1 METEPFDLTQWDSA
15 LLGQEEAEPT
25 ARIGGISTRY
35 VRRSH
40 STMVD
45 PISGT
50 ISQVIGPAADPS
62 TDFPGQAHT
71 TSAVGAPSTVSPDH
85 HDDDAQLH
93 REGEATQSLL
103 LFDQPGCENA
113 ADRYHLE
120 NSIGS
125 GGMGLV
131 MRASQTA
138 LTRAVAVKVL
148 RPEISK
154 PKTLE
159 QFQAEAHCT
168 AYLEHPNIV
177 PVYDAGHNFLVMK
190 CLDGRTLSSM
200 LAVHRAQPL
209 SSLVMI
215 LIKVCDAVGFAHS
228 RGIIHRDI
236 KPDNV
241 MVGRFGEVVLMD
253 WGLAL
258 QIQPPPD
265 GIPRAR
271 TIKDLEVIWAGTP
284 GYMAPEIARTDA
296 GNIGFHTDVFLLGAT
311 LYHCLTGRIPFKAK
325 TAKEALKLSA
335 LNQFKPAGDL
345 APTAPPKLLAL
356 CAKSMTTDPAARGT
370 VQDFSDT
377 LQNWLLASGAEVEAA
392 RASEQGLGE
401 LARART
407 AADAHALYHAYASAV
422 AAFDH
427 AIALAPAV
435 RAYTDQRQEAMR
447 EYARAAHARGDRL
460 LAALLEAGQHPVPAA
475 RESATNR
482 FVREQIFYR
491 TPPGEGQGDHQEI
504 VRLRLE
510 SESVRL
516 RLEKHRHHLRLWLIV
531 TTGLLATTCVTL
543 WLLALSHAHG

>member
-1 METEPFDLTQWDSA
+1 METDPFDLTQWDSA
-15 LLGQEEAEPT
+15 LIGQEEAPPT
-25 ARIGGISTRY
+25 DRIGGISTRY
-35 VRRSH
+35 VRRSP
-40 STMVD
+40 STQVD
-45 PISGT
+45 PVSGVV
-50 ISQVIGPAADPS
+50 SGPASGHGSAPVAAPS
-62 TDFPGQAHT
+62 TLSPATANATDSSHHDPQLHRDPEPGQA
-71 TSAVGAPSTVSPDH
+71 
-85 HDDDAQLH
+85 
-93 REGEATQSLL
+93 LL

-113 ADRYHLE
+113 GDRYHLE

-200 LAVHRAQPL
+200 LAVPRAQPL
-209 SSLVMI
+209 TSLVMI
-215 LIKVCDAVGFAHS
+215 LIKVCDAVAFAHS

-258 QIQPPPD
+258 QINPPPD

-271 TIKDLEVIWAGTP
+271 TIKDVEVIWAGTP

-296 GNIGFHTDVFLLGAT
+296 ANIGFHTDVFLLGAT

-335 LNQFKPAGDL
+335 INHFRPAGEL

-356 CAKSMTTDPAARGT
+356 CAKAMDTATDARGT

-392 RASEQGLGE
+392 RASEQGLAE

-407 AADAHALYHAYASAV
+407 AGDAHALYHAYASAV

-435 RAYTDQRQEAMR
+435 RAYTEQRQEAMR
-447 EYARAAHARGDRL
+447 EYARAAHARGDRS

-475 RESATNR
+475 RETATAR

-491 TPPGEGQGDHQEI
+491 TPPGEVPADHQEI

-516 RLEKHRHHLRLWLIV
+516 RLERHRHHLRLWLIA
-531 TTGLLATTCVTL
+531 TTFLLAATCIGIAI
-543 WLLALSHAHG
+543 WLINHR